1 MEAGEDE
8 KRVLAQFKSEDG
20 VLVGTPFDL
29 PLGVT
34 KDSLAALCTAV
45 LENDDETVYEFYVHE
60 LEVRESL
67 AEVLERGS
75 GGTERLVEIVYQ
87 PQARFRVQ
95 SITHCTSSIPG
106 HSEAVIA
113 VQFSPDGRSLAS
125 GSGDTTVRLWDIFT
139 ETPLHTCKAHKHWI
153 LCIAWSPDGK
163 RLASGCKN
171 GQVCVW
177 EAETGRQVGHTLSGH
192 KQWITSLAWQPL
204 HLDPSC
210 RLLASASK
218 DATVRIWD
226 VVLCKA
232 VMVLSGHTQSVTGI
246 KWVGRDSSTRLHK
259 IGPSKCGGQK
269 MDVCLSQSPSHGHCP
284 NTWLSSTT
292 TTLSEQ
298 LPIDP
303 ADPARHHTESQKMG
317 HFELQRRPL
326 FDTSRLSR
334 AVRG

>member
-1 MEAGEDE
+1 VRREW
-8 KRVLAQFKSEDG
+8 KRARMRSEFW
-20 VLVGTPFDL
+20 LSSRARTARWWARRSTCL
-29 PLGVT
+29 WVT

-45 LENDDETVYEFYVHE
+45 LENDEETVYEFYVHE

-75 GGTERLVEIVYQ
+75 GGTEKLVEIVYQ

-95 SITHCTSSIPG
+95 SVTHCTSSIPG

-218 DATVRIWD
+218 
-226 VVLCKA
+226 
-232 VMVLSGHTQSVTGI
+232 VM
-246 KWVGRDSSTRLHK
+246 
-259 IGPSKCGGQK
+259 C
-269 MDVCLSQSPSHGHCP
+269 VC
-284 NTWLSSTT
+284 
-292 TTLSEQ
+292 
-298 LPIDP
+298 
-303 ADPARHHTESQKMG
+303 
-317 HFELQRRPL
+317 
-326 FDTSRLSR
+326 
-334 AVRG
+334 V

>member
-113 VQFSPDGRSLAS
+113 VQFSPDGR
-125 GSGDTTVRLWDIFT
+125 
-139 ETPLHTCKAHKHWI
+139 
-153 LCIAWSPDGK
+153 
-163 RLASGCKN
+163 
-171 GQVCVW
+171 
-177 EAETGRQVGHTLSGH
+177 
-192 KQWITSLAWQPL
+192 
-204 HLDPSC
+204 
-210 RLLASASK
+210 
-218 DATVRIWD
+218 
-226 VVLCKA
+226 
-232 VMVLSGHTQSVTGI
+232 
-246 KWVGRDSSTRLHK
+246 
-259 IGPSKCGGQK
+259 
-269 MDVCLSQSPSHGHCP
+269 
-284 NTWLSSTT
+284 
-292 TTLSEQ
+292 
-298 LPIDP
+298 
-303 ADPARHHTESQKMG
+303 
-317 HFELQRRPL
+317 
-326 FDTSRLSR
+326 
-334 AVRG
+334 